1 MKLIIYILYIVLF
14 TSTFVKSDIPVH
26 CLKSQVIK
34 CNYLIGSRKVEI
46 FSNPSRKKNT
56 TEKYKLTCGHTN
68 PSHEATAYKFNMNL
82 DDFQLSIEMELKD
95 SDEVILTQENKKF
108 VNKMV
113 FKILKVRL
121 LDNGL

>member
-1 MKLIIYILYIVLF
+1 
-14 TSTFVKSDIPVH
+14 
-26 CLKSQVIK
+26 
-34 CNYLIGSRKVEI
+34 
-46 FSNPSRKKNT
+46 
-56 TEKYKLTCGHTN
+56 
-68 PSHEATAYKFNMNL
+68 MNL